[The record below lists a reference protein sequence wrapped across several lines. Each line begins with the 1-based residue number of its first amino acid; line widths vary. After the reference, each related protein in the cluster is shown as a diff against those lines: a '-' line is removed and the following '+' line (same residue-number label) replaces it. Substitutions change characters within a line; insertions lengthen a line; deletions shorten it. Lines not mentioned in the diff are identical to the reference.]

1 MLHQLYVHSAPYVDI
16 SPLGAIVVS
25 AEILVFNDVALA
37 EELCR
42 IVRLCE
48 SHARSLAPVPRFE
61 VEIPAGDVDVA
72 CLQVEGWVAVL
83 VEQIGHVVAL
93 LEEHVER
100 NGLCVFDAMLIYDF
114 RQDVGLHGCQDEDDE
129 CSERHYDL
137 GELSMSWANILG
149 IRFEHQCSMLI
160 YTQLDLRLSFKTQ
173 QFPVSC
179 CV

>member
-1 MLHQLYVHSAPYVDI
+1 M
-16 SPLGAIVVS
+16 S
-25 AEILVFNDVALA
+25 AEVLVFNDVALA

-42 IVRLCE
+42 DVRLCE

-72 CLQVEGWVAVL
+72 CLQVEGGVAVL

-100 NGLCVFDAMLIYDF
+100 NGLCVFDVMMYDF

-137 GELSMSWANILG
+137 GEVTMSCANIVW